1 MSERLI
7 RDFCDAWSRRNV
19 DELLGYFAVD
29 AVYHNIPIDPAQGR
43 DAIRNVMMLF
53 VPMSKEITFEIK
65 HLAEEGNI
73 VLTERVDRFVM
84 DGGTIELP
92 VMGVF
97 EVQGGK
103 IKAWRD
109 YFDMQMWLSQMPGA
123 SQS

>member
-1 MSERLI
+1 MSERLV
-7 RDFCDAWSRRNV
+7 RDFCDAWKRRDI
-19 DELLGYFAVD
+19 DELLGYFADD
-29 AVYHNIPIDPAQGR
+29 AVYHNVPTDPAQGH

-53 VPMSKEITFEIK
+53 VPMSKEISFDIK

-73 VLTERVDRFVM
+73 VMTERVDRFVM

-97 EVQGGK
+97 EVEGGK

-109 YFDMQMWLSQMPGA
+109 YFDMQQFMSQMP
-123 SQS
+123 S